1 MTTGLPVA
9 LIVAVSVSIT
19 PSGTPTPNFN
29 TGLVMGSSSVID
41 VVTRMRTY
49 STLTAVAN
57 DFGTSAPEYLAAQ
70 AWFGQLPQPTSLNI
84 GRWAQAATPGQLYCG
99 GLSAANTLVSAWS
112 SISNGSF
119 KINVDGAGLI
129 AITGL
134 NFSSGPVT
142 TLNGVASVIQ
152 TALQAIG
159 TGGYTAATCVYNSV
173 YNRFII
179 TSGVTGTTST
189 VSFLQ
194 GGGGGTDI
202 SAQLAGLSTSSGAYV
217 ANGITAETYLSAV
230 TTLDVNYGGQWYELF
245 TTSAADSDVEAI
257 APYIE
262 AAGTALHYYFVT
274 SQEAATITTGD
285 STSLAYTLKQTG
297 YNHTAVMY
305 SGQSA
310 YAGVSLGARIVT
322 VNWSGQNTTLTLM
335 FKQLPGI
342 AADTLTTTQLGQAL
356 SSNANV
362 YVNYNNVQAA
372 GVTPITQPGVATSGI
387 YIDSI
392 VGIDVLAATIQANL
406 FNVLVGT
413 PKVPQTDAGQGV
425 LANSISGSVKG
436 FATNPGNGLL
446 GPGVWN
452 AAGFGQLTQGAWM
465 PTGYYV
471 YQPPISGQSQSQRQA
486 RQSVPFQV
494 AAKLAEATQ
503 SVSVLLSVN
512 Q

>member
-1 MTTGLPVA
+1 MITGLPVA

-41 VVTRMRTY
+41 VVTRMRNY
-49 STLTAVAN
+49 PNLTAVAN
-57 DFGTSAPEYLAAQ
+57 DFGNMAPEYLAAV

-84 GRWAQAATPGQLYCG
+84 GRWAQAATAGQLYCG

-112 SISNGSF
+112 GIANGSF
-119 KINVDGAGLI
+119 KISINGSLQTI
-129 AITGL
+129 SSL

-152 TALQAIG
+152 TALQAVG
-159 TGGYTAATCVYNSV
+159 TGGYTAATCVYSSV
-173 YNRFII
+173 YNRFVI
-179 TSGVTGTTST
+179 TSGTTGTSST
-189 VSFLQ
+189 VSPLT

-202 SAQLAGLSTSSGAYV
+202 SGQLAGLSTSSGAYV
-217 ANGITAETYLSAV
+217 ANGIAAETYLSAV
-230 TTLDVNYGGQWYELF
+230 TTLDVGYGGQWYELF
-245 TTSAADSDVEAI
+245 TTGAADSDVEAI

-262 AAGTALHYYFVT
+262 AAGVALHYYFAT

-342 AADTLTTTQLGQAL
+342 AADTLTTTQLNQTL

-362 YVNYNNVQAA
+362 YVNYNNVEAA
-372 GVTPITQPGVATSGI
+372 GTTSIVETGVATSGI

-413 PKVPQTDAGQGV
+413 PKIPQTDAGQGV

-471 YQPPISGQSQSQRQA
+471 YQPPISAQSQSQRQA
-486 RQSVPFQV
+486 RVSVPFQV

>member
-1 MTTGLPVA
+1 MNTGLPVA

-49 STLTAVAN
+49 STLAAVAA
-57 DFGTSAPEYLAAQ
+57 DFGTVAPEYLAAQ

-84 GRWAQAATPGQLYCG
+84 GRWAQSATSGQLYCG
-99 GLSAANTLVSAWS
+99 GLSAANTPVSAWS

-119 KINVDGAGLI
+119 HLSVDGA
-129 AITGL
+129 AQSITGL

-142 TLNGVASVIQ
+142 SLAGVASVIQ
-152 TALQAIG
+152 TALRAIG
-159 TGGYTAATCVYNSV
+159 SGGYTASTCVYDQV
-173 YNRFII
+173 YNRFVIS
-179 TSGVTGTTST
+179 SGTTGTSSIVT
-189 VSFLQ
+189 FLTT
-194 GGGGGTDI
+194 GGGGTDI
-202 SAQLAGLSTSSGAYV
+202 SGQLAGLSTSSGAYV
-217 ANGITAETYLSAV
+217 AAGIAAETYLSAV
-230 TTLDVNYGGQWYELF
+230 TTLDIKYGGQWYELV
-245 TTSAADSDVEAI
+245 TTGAADADVEAI

-262 AAGTALHYYFVT
+262 AAGIALHYYFVNT
-274 SQEAATITTGD
+274 QEAGTITTGD
-285 STSLAYTLKQTG
+285 TGNLAYILKQTG
-297 YNHTAVMY
+297 YNHTAVQY
-305 SGQSA
+305 SGQSL
-310 YAGVSLGARIVT
+310 YAATSLGARIVT
-322 VNWSGQNTTLTLM
+322 VNWGGQNTTLTLM

-342 AADTLTTTQLGQAL
+342 TPDTLTTTQLSAAL
-356 SSNANV
+356 SVNVNV
-362 YVNYNNVQAA
+362 YVNYNNVEAA
-372 GVTPITQPGVATSGI
+372 GTTPITQPGVATSGI
-387 YIDSI
+387 YVDSI
-392 VGIDVLAATIQANL
+392 VGIDVLAATIQANI
-406 FNVLVGT
+406 FNVMLST

-425 LANSISGSVKG
+425 LANAISGSLKG

-471 YQPPISGQSQSQRQA
+471 YQPPITSQSQSQRQA

>member
-29 TGLVMGSSSVID
+29 TGLIIGTSAVID

-57 DFGTSAPEYLAAQ
+57 DFGTSAPEYLQAQ
-70 AWFGQLPQPTSLNI
+70 AWFGQLPQPTSVNI
-84 GRWAQAATPGQLYCG
+84 GRWANAATNGQLYCG
-99 GLSAANTLVSAWS
+99 GLSAANTPISAWT
-112 SISNGSF
+112 SITNGSF
-119 KINVDGAGLI
+119 TVSINASAQ
-129 AITGL
+129 AITSL
-134 NFSSGPVT
+134 DFHLQT

-152 TALQAIG
+152 TALRAIG
-159 TGGYTAATCVYNSV
+159 SGGFTLATCTYDSV

-179 TSGVTGTTST
+179 TSGTTGTSST
-189 VSFLQ
+189 VSFLTT
-194 GGGGGTDI
+194 GGGGTDI
-202 SAQLAGLSTSSGAYV
+202 AGKLGGLSTSSGAYV
-217 ANGITAETYLSAV
+217 ANGIVSETYLAAV
-230 TTLDVNYGGQWYELF
+230 TTLDTNYGGQWYELI
-245 TTSAADSDVEAI
+245 TLGAADSDIEAI

-262 AAGTALHYYFVT
+262 AAGIALHYYFVNT
-274 SQEAATITTGD
+274 QEVGVITVGD
-285 STSLAYTLKQTG
+285 TTNVAYVLKQTG
-297 YNHTAVMY
+297 YNHTAVQY
-305 SGQSA
+305 SSQSL
-310 YAGVSLGARIVT
+310 YAAGSLGARIAT

-335 FKQLPGI
+335 FKTEPGI
-342 AADTLTTTQLGQAL
+342 TPETLTTTQLTNLLG
-356 SSNANV
+356 NNCNV
-362 YVNYNNVQAA
+362 YVNYNNVQAG

-392 VGIDVLAATIQANL
+392 VGIDVLAATIQSNL
-406 FNVLVGT
+406 FNVMVGS

-425 LANSISGSVKG
+425 LANSISGSLKG

-446 GPGVWN
+446 GPGVWT
-452 AAGFGQLTQGAWM
+452 AAGFGQLKQGDWM

-471 YQPPISGQSQSQRQA
+471 YQPPITSQTSAQRQA
-486 RQSVPFQV
+486 RQSVSFQA

-503 SVSVLLSVN
+503 SVSIILSVN